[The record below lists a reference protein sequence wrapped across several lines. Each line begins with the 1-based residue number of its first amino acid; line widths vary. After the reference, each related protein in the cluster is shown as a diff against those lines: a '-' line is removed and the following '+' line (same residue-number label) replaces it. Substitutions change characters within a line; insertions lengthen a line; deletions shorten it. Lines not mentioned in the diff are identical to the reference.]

1 MTTKTR
7 DLSDLLD
14 ANGDVKATHLDNAP
28 TTTINNNANNR
39 IITGSGSA
47 NTLEGET
54 NITFDGTN
62 LDLPDDKKIRLGTG
76 NDLEIYHNGSD
87 SYLKDVGTG
96 RLVIE
101 TNGTDVSLKSGSD
114 NMLVA
119 TKDGSVELYHNN
131 VKKLETTSG
140 GVDVTGTVTTDGL
153 NVSGTSTL
161 TGDVSVSGELNM
173 TGTGTNILDYAGT
186 AVSARWLNSS
196 PVFESIFS
204 ATREGDISLYH
215 NGSKKFETTS
225 TGVDVTG
232 TVTADGL
239 SLGDNEN
246 INLGA
251 SNDLQIYH
259 DGANS
264 YIKDVGTGN
273 LTISANQLVIKNSA
287 VNEAGLI
294 FTENGALELYY
305 DDSKKLET
313 TSNGVEVTGGVFS
326 PSGSDLQLGT
336 NGNVRMYMISNGDIF
351 FSNTTEGAIGGGS
364 TDGKMIDN
372 ADGARL
378 RSSRASTSTREHLV
392 FYNPNGGVGSITTN
406 GSSTS
411 YNTSSDYRLKENVV
425 NITSATERLKQL
437 SPKRF
442 NFIADANKTV
452 DGFLAHEVSDI
463 VPEAITG
470 TKDAV
475 DADGNPVYQGI
486 DQSKLVP
493 LLTASLKEAVAKIEE
508 LETRLTALET

>member
-76 NDLEIYHNGSD
+76 NDIQL
-87 SYLKDVGTG
+87 
-96 RLVIE
+96 
-101 TNGTDVSLKSGSD
+101 
-114 NMLVA
+114 
-119 TKDGSVELYHNN
+119 
-131 VKKLETTSG
+131 
-140 GVDVTGTVTTDGL
+140 
-153 NVSGTSTL
+153 
-161 TGDVSVSGELNM
+161 
-173 TGTGTNILDYAGT
+173 
-186 AVSARWLNSS
+186 
-196 PVFESIFS
+196 
-204 ATREGDISLYH
+204 
-215 NGSKKFETTS
+215 
-225 TGVDVTG
+225 
-232 TVTADGL
+232 
-239 SLGDNEN
+239 
-246 INLGA
+246 
-251 SNDLQIYH
+251 YH

-264 YIKDVGTGN
+264 YFTGGNIGAFYIRGGTSGQGSLN
-273 LTISANQLVIKNSA
+273 LTDASGGYRFLVGNDGGATEIYHNA
-287 VNEAGLI
+287 TNEL
-294 FTENGALELYY
+294 
-305 DDSKKLET
+305 KLAT